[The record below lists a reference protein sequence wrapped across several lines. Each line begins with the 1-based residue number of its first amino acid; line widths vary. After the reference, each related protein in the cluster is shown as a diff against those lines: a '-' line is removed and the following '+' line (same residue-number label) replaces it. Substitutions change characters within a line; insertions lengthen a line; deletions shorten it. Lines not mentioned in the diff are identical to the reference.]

1 MKGIPPAGPSRV
13 LALAYLAG
21 SVGDGAYYV
30 TSALYFTRVVGLS
43 PGQIGFG
50 LTAGWAVGS
59 VVALPLG
66 QLADRRGPRGV
77 AVPLAVATAVS
88 LLAFLLV
95 HSFVPF
101 ILTAC
106 LYGSCQSGLAA
117 ARQALLAGLVGPAE
131 RTRLRAYLQSTVN
144 AGLGLGAALGGV
156 ALSVGTREAYLTVF
170 AVDAL
175 SFLASAAVL
184 MRLSAPPPVP
194 PPANG
199 PSSSVLKD
207 RPYALVTLINTVML
221 LYMPLL
227 SLVLPLWIARR
238 TAAPA
243 WTVSALFVLNTV
255 SVVLFQVRAAR
266 QVTGTASASRQVRR
280 AGVVLLAACGVFA
293 LSASGGS
300 AWIAG
305 AVLVAAAVLQ
315 VIGEMLLGAGL
326 WEIGFALAP
335 ADRQGQ
341 YQGFFGTGTAIARML
356 GPLLLTTLIIGWG
369 PPGWLVL
376 GGVFLL
382 AGSTM
387 TPAVRWAERDPR
399 RSRTA
404 RPEESAAPPDEP
416 GLSQVTAH

>member
-1 MKGIPPAGPSRV
+1 MAGRIIPPAGPPRV

-21 SVGDGAYYV
+21 SIGDGAYYV
-30 TSALYFTRVVGLS
+30 TSALYFTRIVGLS

-59 VVALPLG
+59 VVAVPLG

-77 AVPLAVATAVS
+77 AVPLAVATAVALS
-88 LLAFLLV
+88 GFLLV

-101 ILTAC
+101 VLAAC

-156 ALSVGTREAYLTVF
+156 ALSVGTRPAYLTVF

-175 SFLASAAVL
+175 SFMVSAAVL
-184 MRLSAPPPVP
+184 LRLPAPPPVP
-194 PPANG
+194 APAEG
-199 PSSSVLKD
+199 PSSSVLRD
-207 RPYALVTLINTVML
+207 APYALVTLVNTVML

-227 SLVLPLWIARR
+227 SLVLPLWIVRR

-243 WTVSALFVLNTV
+243 WTVSALFVLNTL

-266 QVTGTASASRQVRR
+266 HVTGTASAARQVRR
-280 AGVVLLAACGVFA
+280 AGAVLLAACGIFA
-293 LSASGGS
+293 LSAEGGS

-305 AVLVAAAVLQ
+305 AVLVIAAVLQ

-341 YQGFFGTGTAIARML
+341 YQRFFGAGTAIARML

-369 PPGWLVL
+369 LPGWLVL

-382 AGSTM
+382 AGSVM
-387 TPAVRWAERDPR
+387 APAVRWAERDPA
-399 RSRTA
+399 RSRTV
-404 RPEESAAPPDEP
+404 RTEDRSPR
-416 GLSQVTAH
+416 